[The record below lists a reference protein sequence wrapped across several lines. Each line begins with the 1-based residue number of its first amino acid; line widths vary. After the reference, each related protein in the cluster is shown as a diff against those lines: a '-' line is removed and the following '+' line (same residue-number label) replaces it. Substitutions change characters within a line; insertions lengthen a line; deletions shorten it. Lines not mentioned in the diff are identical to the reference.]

1 MGCKHDRGTAEAQ
14 NNDPNDLSECSKP
27 GYNYGFRDPTG
38 NFRSVMAYNCVSGQC
53 DNNAGGGCT
62 RVNWFSNNY
71 GPDFDYNNS
80 PIGDAQNDCARRIND
95 IKLQVSRFFDSGDS
109 PVPSLVPSIS
119 LQPSISPFP
128 TTTGPQCGN
137 SVCEL
142 ECGSC
147 PSDCFA
153 ATDCGSLVS
162 SATSLTRSA
171 SLFGQAFD
179 VDVKED
185 VYFHEVQSYIATSSA
200 VTFNVKVY
208 TKEGSYIGSSNLN
221 SWNLVFDGNFNAPS
235 TAAQGY
241 VPLPFTEIQNSLK
254 NTVRSFYIT
263 FDTGEITRFENN
275 AVSQASNSD
284 LAINVSSL
292 RGADS
297 GSTMG
302 SELNFGTSVAN
313 PKYLGMLKYGYIPS
327 TPQTS
332 NVSHQFQYNFSNIDT
347 NCTQI
352 F

>member
-1 MGCKHDRGTAEAQ
+1 
-14 NNDPNDLSECSKP
+14 
-27 GYNYGFRDPTG
+27 
-38 NFRSVMAYNCVSGQC
+38 MAYNCVSGQC
-53 DNNAGGGCT
+53 DNNVGGGCT

-71 GPDFDYNNS
+71 GPDFYYDNS

-95 IKLQVSRFFDSGDS
+95 VKLQVSRFFDSEDS
-109 PVPSLVPSIS
+109 SVPSLVPTIS

-128 TTTGPQCGN
+128 TTSGPQCGN

-162 SATSLTRSA
+162 SATSFTLS
-171 SLFGQAFD
+171 SVLFGQAFD

-185 VYFHEVQSYIATSSA
+185 VYFHEIQSYYFLTSSA

-208 TKEGSYIGSSNLN
+208 TKEGSYVGSSNLN
-221 SWNLVFDGNFNAPS
+221 SWNLVFDGNFDATS
-235 TAAQGY
+235 LAAQGY
-241 VPLPFTEIQNSLK
+241 LPLPFIEIQNSLK

-263 FDTGEITRFENN
+263 FDTGEITKFENN

-292 RGADS
+292 RGNAS

-302 SELNFGTSVAN
+302 SEVNFGSSVAD
-313 PKYLGMLKYGYIPS
+313 PKFLGILEYGYIPS

-347 NCTQI
+347 N
-352 F
+352 